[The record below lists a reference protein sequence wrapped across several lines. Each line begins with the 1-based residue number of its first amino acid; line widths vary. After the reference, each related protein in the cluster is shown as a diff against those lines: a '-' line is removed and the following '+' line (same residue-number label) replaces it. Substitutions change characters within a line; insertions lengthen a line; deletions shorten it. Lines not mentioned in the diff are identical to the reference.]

1 MVKLLQ
7 SVVLW
12 VFGGALYFL
21 CEVVWKLLH
30 GHPESVSWTML
41 VLAALICIPL
51 DLINERLPWEMPLW
65 QQALLGGLGI
75 TAAELAAGLV
85 LNVWLGLGVWDYSH
99 LPLNLWGQVSLWW
112 TVLWVLVAGG
122 GIVLLDW
129 LRHWLY
135 GERRPKYVWKKRR
148 ASMGAGGAATGRK

>member
-1 MVKLLQ
+1 MIRILQ

-21 CEVVWKLLH
+21 CEVAWKLLH
-30 GHPESVSWTML
+30 GYPESISWTML

-75 TAAELAAGLV
+75 TAAELVAGLV
-85 LNVWLGLGVWDYSH
+85 LNVWLGLNVWDYSH
-99 LPLNLWGQVSLWW
+99 LPLNLWGQVSLFW
-112 TVLWVLVAGG
+112 TALWILAAGG

-135 GERRPKYVWKKRR
+135 GEPRPV
-148 ASMGAGGAATGRK
+148 